1 MHFINNN
8 VFFGCFYLLLMKN
21 KPLYHP
27 RLYLEVIKKKN
38 TNYLLKYKGNNFN
51 NQGERVIK
59 ECEID
64 LIEIFDILPNDFN
77 KIINKLNKQELKKI
91 INYIKTQYKVLDYHI
106 KKNNY
111 DSIKVVKDSIML
123 MNSFKEEILSYEL

>member
-1 MHFINNN
+1 
-8 VFFGCFYLLLMKN
+8 MKN

-64 LIEIFDILPNDFN
+64 LIKNFDNLPNDLN
-77 KIINKLNKQELKKI
+77 QIINKLNKQELKKI